1 MEAVMKKSNGRSLYV
16 YRQDLALAL
25 ATILI
30 IVGFAMSPVQAGPKA
45 SVDQFARIDA
55 TSLKN
60 IVSDGKEFAIL
71 DPREEG
77 IFGKAH
83 LLQAV
88 NVPLSKLELRVV
100 RLVPRKSTRIVLT
113 DGGDG
118 ISERAALKLKELG
131 YTSVAILDG
140 GYPKWQAAGNELFS
154 GMSVPGKAFGEW
166 IAVTYGTPTIT
177 AEEVHRKISAGQDV
191 LILDSRPAN
200 EYLNMN
206 IPGAINCPVSE
217 LVYRLPELPVKPE
230 TLIVVNCAGRTRSL
244 IGTQTLI
251 NAGVKNKVAALR
263 GGTMAWQMAGFE
275 LEHGSTRHAPEPW
288 GKNLEQSLQTAQKVA
303 DRFQVKTID
312 SKILDGFKA
321 ESDTRTLYIIDVRTP
336 DEYKAGHRP
345 DSEYGWGVQIVQG
358 IDKYAATRNARVVL
372 VDNQMVRALMTASWL
387 VQAGWPETFV
397 LKDPFS
403 GVQLETGAKP
413 PKVPGI
419 DKIKLPTIETAQL
432 NELIKQN
439 KVTVV
444 DFSDSL
450 SYKKGHIPGAWFAI
464 RSGLA
469 EAVKKLPES
478 SPLVATGD
486 DPDLLKLAA
495 ADLALVSGKPVQ
507 ILAGGNAAWRKA
519 NLQLSK
525 GLEKL
530 ASEPDDIFR
539 MPFLWG
545 HYEDKKEFEEAAN
558 DYFNW
563 ELQLPAQLERAAEL
577 RFGGAFQK

>member
-1 MEAVMKKSNGRSLYV
+1 MEVIMKKSTGRCLYD
-16 YRQDLALAL
+16 YRQGLVLVLAAILA
-25 ATILI
+25 
-30 IVGFAMSPVQAGPKA
+30 IVGFAMNPVQAASKA
-45 SVDQFARIDA
+45 SVDQFPRIDA
-55 TSLKN
+55 TSLKKM
-60 IVSDGKEFAIL
+60 ISDGNEFAIL

-77 IFGKAH
+77 VFGKAH

-88 NVPLSKLELRVV
+88 NVPLSKLELTVV

-118 ISERAALKLKELG
+118 MSERAALKLKELG
-131 YTSVAILDG
+131 YTSIAILDG
-140 GYPKWQAAGNELFS
+140 GYPKWQAAGNEIFS

-166 IAVTYGTPTIT
+166 IAVTYDTPTIT
-177 AEEVHRKISAGQDV
+177 PEEVHKKISAGEDV

-206 IPGAINCPVSE
+206 IPGSTNCPVSE

-230 TLIVVNCAGRTRSL
+230 TFIVVNCAGRTRSL

-263 GGTMAWQMAGFE
+263 GGTMAWQMAGFD

-288 GKNLEQSLQTAQKVA
+288 GKNLEKSLQTAQKVA
-303 DRFQVKTID
+303 DRFQVKTVD
-312 SKILDGFKA
+312 SKTLDRFKA
-321 ESDTRTLYIIDVRTP
+321 ESATRTLYIIDVRTP
-336 DEYKAGHRP
+336 DEFRAGHRP

-358 IDKYAATRNARVVL
+358 MDKYAATRNGRVVL
-372 VDNQMVRALMTASWL
+372 VDNQMVRAFMTASWL
-387 VQAGWPETFV
+387 VQAGWPDTFV
-397 LKDPFS
+397 LKEPFS
-403 GVQLETGAKP
+403 GVRLETGAKP
-413 PKVPGI
+413 PKVPGL
-419 DKIKLPTIETAQL
+419 DKIKLPTIETAL
-432 NELIKQN
+432 LSELIKQN

-469 EAVKKLPES
+469 ESVKKLPES
-478 SPLVATGD
+478 LPLVATGD
-486 DPDLLKLAA
+486 NPVLVKLAA
-495 ADLALVSGKPVQ
+495 VDLASVSGKPVQ
-507 ILAGGNAAWRKA
+507 LLAGGNAAWRKA

-525 GLEKL
+525 GFEKL
-530 ASEPDDIFR
+530 ASEPEDIFR

-545 HYEDKKEFEEAAN
+545 HFEDKKEFEQAAN

-577 RFGGAFQK
+577 HFGGASQK